1 MIIYRQ
7 FCTMFRKSD
16 IVISICIAIFMIVLY
31 SLEPDIKEW
40 MEDAAHGKFINDL
53 CSFLEEHTIIN
64 VVVACACIAMFFW
77 KGYGIWKDNDLRL
90 YRPLLILLGLEVVYL
105 VNNLKSITIIFGATY
120 SHLLKT
126 LLFGAGAVVLYKVC
140 KTFANCKNLPAQSRG
155 FSTDDIDIKNA
166 SKNLQDYANSIVAH
180 LLNTDT
186 SEHSFA
192 LGVTGEW
199 GGGKTTF
206 LELVESLMK
215 DKAEVVWFNPWMCRT
230 PEQVAEDFF
239 VSLHKKL
246 SPKYSSLSRPIR
258 DYAQYISNATISIG
272 GGFLSKL
279 TFAFPKESLK
289 TKKDRLSEGLSRLS
303 LPVVVFIDDLDRLE
317 MDEVFEVLRLIRNT
331 ADLKNMLY
339 VVAYDKDYVTNV
351 LLEKKIENATE
362 YLEKIFPV
370 EVHQPKVEDIK
381 LRNVLY
387 EELSRKNNNGDRF
400 AKTLLSR
407 FKQDEMRLIL
417 DILDNYRRVKRF
429 ARRYVLIVDYLLE
442 AGIKEIKLIDLFWME
457 LLQGYDK
464 QTYDLLMHEPLTLL
478 YAKGECYKLRPNI
491 LCETYIA
498 EDEKRYEY
506 KGEKTWMPKTPELL
520 GFLFKYNNNVNRL
533 SIIYKENYEKYFL
546 LGVSEL
552 KLSVSE
558 FNELFD
564 KNSKPTEVVNNWS
577 SKYYTSILFQFNSK
591 NANMLDNDGLW
602 RYIRGLMHIAYS
614 SIKDGSGI
622 EYKVRHMLYE
632 KNYRKEKRDAA
643 RGYLLAWFY
652 EMIDDN
658 DTDFIA
664 LSQLLKCLY
673 QSYSYDVD
681 SNEKQ
686 EPVRL
691 VLPNSDVKSLLMA
704 LMAKYLKN
712 HSDLS
717 AIDILKEKSDV
728 GRVFYNCSV
737 CTLDAANSYDFNEFE
752 NVAFPVVVK
761 WFAAKKEKPST
772 DDYKRAMDDMF
783 YEGEML
789 FDEDSDYND
798 YMADSYYYKQNAYFG
813 SDDYWLNQF
822 KSRCFD
828 VN

>member
-1 MIIYRQ
+1 
-7 FCTMFRKSD
+7 MFRKSD
-16 IVISICIAIFMIVLY
+16 IVISICIAIFMMVLY
-31 SLEPDIKEW
+31 SLKPEIKEW
-40 MEDAAHGKFINDL
+40 MEDAANGEFINDL
-53 CSFLEEHTIIN
+53 SSFLDDHTIIN
-64 VVVACACIAMFFW
+64 VVIACTCLAIFSW
-77 KGYGIWKDNDLRL
+77 KVYGIWKDNDIRL
-90 YRPLLILLGLEVVYL
+90 YRPLLLFLGFEVVYL
-105 VNNLKSITIIFGATY
+105 ADKLKSITIIFGFKY
-120 SHLLKT
+120 GNLLNT
-126 LLFGAGAVVLYKVC
+126 LLIVVGTIFFYKVG
-140 KTFANCKNLPAQSRG
+140 KTIISRRNVMAQVRG
-155 FSTDDIDIKNA
+155 FSTDDIDIKNT
-166 SKNLQDYANSIVAH
+166 SKDLRDYAKSIVSH

-192 LGVTGEW
+192 LGIIGEW

-206 LELVESLMK
+206 LELLDSMMRGRS
-215 DKAEVVWFNPWMCRT
+215 EVVWFNPWMCRT

-258 DYAQYISNATISIG
+258 DYAQYISNATISLG

-279 TFAFPKESLK
+279 TFAFPRESLK
-289 TKKDRLSEGLSRLS
+289 TKKDRLSDRLS
-303 LPVVVFIDDLDRLE
+303 KIDLPVVVFIDDLDRLE

-331 ADLKNMLY
+331 ADLKNVLY
-339 VVAYDKDYVTNV
+339 VVAYDKDYVINV
-351 LLEKKIENATE
+351 LLEKKIENPAA

-387 EELSRKNNNGDRF
+387 EELSRKNKNGDSF

-520 GFLFKYNNNVNRL
+520 GFLFKYNNNVTRL
-533 SIIYKENYEKYFL
+533 SIIYQENYDKYFL

-558 FNELFD
+558 FNKLFD
-564 KNSKPTEVVNNWS
+564 KGAKPKEIIDNWS
-577 SKYYTSILFQFNSK
+577 SKYYSSILFQFKSK
-591 NANMLDNDGLW
+591 DANMLDSDGLW
-602 RYIRGLMHIAYS
+602 RYVCGLMHTAYLS
-614 SIKDGSGI
+614 VKNGGGI
-622 EYKVRHMLYE
+622 EYKVRHMLYA
-632 KNYRKEKRDAA
+632 KNYNIEKKDAA

-658 DTDFIA
+658 KTDFVA
-664 LSQLLKCLY
+664 LSKLLKSLY
-673 QSYSYDVD
+673 QALVYDED
-681 SNEKQ
+681 SNKKQ

-691 VLPNSDVKSLLMA
+691 VLPNSDIKSLLMS
-704 LMAKYLKN
+704 LMTKYLNN
-712 HSDLS
+712 HNDLT
-717 AIDILKEKSDV
+717 ATDILKEKSNV
-728 GRVFYNCSV
+728 GKVFKNCSV
-737 CTLDAANSYDFNEFE
+737 CTFEVLNSYDFNEFE
-752 NVAFPVVVK
+752 NVAFPIVVK
-761 WFAAKKEKPST
+761 WFAGKKEKPSI
-772 DDYKRAMDDMF
+772 DDYDGAISKMF
-783 YEGEML
+783 YEGEYSY
-789 FDEDSDYND
+789 DDDSDYYD
-798 YMADSYYYKQNAYFG
+798 YMMEQRNMKFNSYFG
-813 SDDYWLNQF
+813 SDDWLNIF
-822 KSRCFD
+822 KNQCFEA
-828 VN
+828 